1 MLYDFIL
8 FLLFSIL
15 GTFLGVLTGL
25 ILGFHTNNL
34 AILLLS
40 LSYLLKDFS
49 IYIIIL
55 IASAAISHT
64 SLDIIPSTFIG
75 APDED
80 TALVV
85 LPAHSMLLEG
95 KGYEAISISAKSSY
109 LAIFASFLML
119 IPFKFLIGKP
129 FNFYEILEEIMP
141 FILISI
147 SLIVIFT
154 SRKIKEAIL
163 IYILSGIFGFVIFNI
178 SQSIFPALA
187 GLFGASAIIVSKKE
201 EIPEQRISEENNSI
215 NPKDIMGGAASG
227 GIVAILPG
235 VTSAIATTMAL
246 AIRKE
251 RKEENAIAILSSANT
266 ATNFFVLATLFI
278 LLKARS
284 GFAIVINHLM
294 SIYQWNGLIAPSS
307 LLLILSA
314 VLISSTISF
323 YLTKFIGKFVAKNI
337 SKIPYSNILKISL
350 AIITIMVFIFS
361 GWIGLLIFSVGTCI
375 GIVGLKM
382 GVKRS
387 NFMAVLLLPLI
398 IRFMS

>member
-25 ILGFHTNNL
+25 IPGFHTNNL

-64 SLDIIPSTFIG
+64 FLDIIPSTFIG

-178 SQSIFPALA
+178 PQSIFPALA

-294 SIYQWNGLIAPSS
+294 PIYQWNGLIAPSP